1 MFCIN
6 LIVLNLSVLVA
17 CLQGLIVSLDYFLS
31 KKEALCPPSTTRLTF
46 MLVSFNSEGMEFV
59 RAVFCLVFR

>member
-6 LIVLNLSVLVA
+6 LIVLNLWGLVA
-17 CLQGLIVSLDYFLS
+17 CLWALFVYLDYFLS